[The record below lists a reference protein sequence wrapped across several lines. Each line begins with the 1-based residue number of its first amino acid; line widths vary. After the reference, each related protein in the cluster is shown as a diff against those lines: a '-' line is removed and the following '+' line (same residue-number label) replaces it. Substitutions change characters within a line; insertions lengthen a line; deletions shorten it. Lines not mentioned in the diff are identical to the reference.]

1 MSELLRL
8 TGLGP
13 KRQKALASAGIHT
26 LRDLVYHVPRRYVDR
41 TRLTPVA
48 TLKEGDDAFFTA
60 RVTAVKTPPGR
71 LVVTVTDEG
80 DQASLELAFF
90 NAASFLR
97 QQLVPGRRLSVA
109 GTVKRFRTLQIVHPE
124 WEILRDDQEARGG
137 ILPVYPLTEDLADTR
152 AEHKLLQKFALE
164 ALDTFEFSD
173 PLTAAERTLLA
184 LRPEKEALRALHA
197 PGRFEDIERARTE
210 LKIRELW
217 PLCVRRAEARRLR
230 RTRGKSFPAQDRQ
243 AETRAAHEAVRSA
256 LPFTPTRGQENALAA
271 IAAAL
276 AGGGQ
281 YFGLLH
287 GDVGS
292 GKTAVAVLSALSV
305 MASGS
310 QVALLAPTEVLAV
323 QHFRNVEPWLRAAG
337 FRAALL
343 TGETA
348 PSDRREILD
357 ALAHGLIPFITG
369 THALLSEAVRFHD
382 LRYVLVDEQHR
393 FGVEQRALLASKGI
407 EPHVLY
413 LSATPIPRT
422 LAQSLYGDMDVL
434 TLKEKPAGRLP
445 IKTRL
450 VPAARQPEL
459 MTFLYNEA
467 ASGNQVYWVVPRIG
481 ESGGV
486 AESAGQEAN
495 HVHGRAPGE
504 PTQDGTPEV
513 AAIESAVKRL
523 TAVGDWTVAAVH
535 GKVPGPERDRILT
548 AFRRGDIQ
556 VLVATTVIEVG
567 VDVPGANIMVVE
579 GADRFGMAQ
588 LHQLRGRTGRGS
600 AQAWCFLL
608 EPPAAPWG
616 GGGWPEDTE
625 ARLRAFASTEDGF
638 AIAEMDLQRRGAGA
652 LDGSRQ
658 SGFNLLRFADVLED
672 AALIGELAEKAEMA
686 EMAEKAEKTAEG

>member
-8 TGLGP
+8 AGLGP

-41 TRLTPVA
+41 TRRTPVA

-60 RVTAVKTPPGR
+60 RITSVKTPPGR
-71 LVVTVTDEG
+71 FLVTVADEH
-80 DQASLELAFF
+80 DQATLELAFF
-90 NAASFLR
+90 NAAPFLR
-97 QQLVPGRRLSVA
+97 QQLLPGRRLSVA
-109 GTVKRFRTLQIVHPE
+109 GVVKRFRSLQIAHPE
-124 WEILRDDQEARGG
+124 WELLRDDQDARGG

-164 ALDTFEFSD
+164 ALERFAFSD
-173 PLTAAERTLLA
+173 PLGPAERNLLG

-197 PGRFEDIERARTE
+197 PAAFEDIERARTE
-210 LKIRELW
+210 LKVRELW

-230 RTRGKSFPAQDRQ
+230 RTRGKSFPAQNRQ
-243 AETRAAHEAVRSA
+243 TEARAAQEAVRAA
-256 LPFTPTRGQENALAA
+256 LPFTPTRGQEDALAA

-292 GKTAVAVLSALSV
+292 GKTAVALLSALNV
-305 MASGS
+305 LASGS

-337 FRAALL
+337 IRAALL

-348 PSDRREILD
+348 PADRQEILT
-357 ALAHGLIPFITG
+357 ALAQGQIPFITG
-369 THALLSEAVRFHD
+369 THALLSESVRFHD
-382 LRYVLVDEQHR
+382 LRYILVDEQHR
-393 FGVEQRALLASKGI
+393 FGVEQRAQLVAKGV

-422 LAQSLYGDMDVL
+422 LAQSLHGDMDVL
-434 TLKEKPAGRLP
+434 TLTEKPAGRLP

-450 VPAARQPEL
+450 VPAAKQPEL
-459 MTFLYNEA
+459 LDFLFTQSL
-467 ASGNQVYWVVPRIG
+467 SGNQVYWVVPRIDAAENPASVEAAG
-481 ESGGV
+481 E
-486 AESAGQEAN
+486 AKEA
-495 HVHGRAPGE
+495 
-504 PTQDGTPEV
+504 V
-513 AAIESAVKRL
+513 AAIETAVKRL
-523 TAVGDWTVAAVH
+523 RAVGNWAVEAVH
-535 GKVPGPERDRILT
+535 GKVPGPERDRILS
-548 AFRRGDIQ
+548 AFRRGVIH

-616 GGGWPEDTE
+616 ASGWPEDTE
-625 ARLRAFASTEDGF
+625 QRLRAFASTEDGF
-638 AIAEMDLQRRGAGA
+638 AIAEMDLKRRGAGA

-658 SGFNLLRFADVLED
+658 SGFGALRFADVLED
-672 AALIGELAEKAEMA
+672 AALIAELVGKADGFGNQESA
-686 EMAEKAEKTAEG
+686 PDEGGDRRSDPA